1 MGCCDRCQ
9 QYEECNYWSMI
20 KPVRGVGPIAA
31 CHLYRDA
38 GVLNH
43 TKPRQIGAAGPN
55 GYVRSGTRK
64 VENLA
69 LYLGGLNTVHG
80 WNVRDDSL
88 CRSQAHILGSPF
100 YVKVDRGSPQVTN
113 TMTPIKRHCK
123 SAARGGD
130 NGSGVWRRLSAAD
143 FSKCRIRAKDEVS
156 QNVAKAAAAAAKVL
170 EDTRSN
176 PNFEEEPG
184 YCDVDRAGPGDGNP
198 AGIMESTEEADAH
211 RSKGNTPRRLVWV
224 PDRCEF
230 RYRRSSET
238 RSCLVDRGLRTLIF
252 SGDSVMAKHALVMTD
267 SLSGGTAALD
277 ASQGEASRHVRRVD
291 LIDNT
296 TSAGLSVAYGS
307 FFSTTA
313 AKDLVKQVHSLPQPS
328 ILVAN
333 FAAQHMER
341 REVGGANVTAWAE
354 KFAADWSAAIAKTPL
369 HPGTRLFVA
378 SPVALHAFREPYC
391 TDDRAVEF
399 WLAMLPPLAAV
410 GFEPFDLYEMAASR
424 PESSHDGMHYW
435 APVVASMNQM
445 LVAAIC
451 SS

>member
-9 QYEECNYWSMI
+9 QYEECKYWSMI
-20 KPVRGVGPIAA
+20 RPVRGVGPIAA

-38 GVLNH
+38 GVLNY
-43 TKPRQIGAAGPN
+43 TKAGKIGVAGPN

-69 LYLGGLNTVHG
+69 LYLGGLNTIHG

-88 CRSQAHILGSPF
+88 CRSQANILGSPF
-100 YVKVDRGSPQVTN
+100 PVEVVHESAQVARAPSPTKN
-113 TMTPIKRHCK
+113 HCK
-123 SAARGGD
+123 SAAGGGD
-130 NGSGVWRRLSAAD
+130 NGSGVWHRLSVAD
-143 FSKCRIRAKDEVS
+143 FARCRIRAKDEVS

-170 EDTRSN
+170 EDVRFDLN
-176 PNFEEEPG
+176 HQEEPG
-184 YCDVDRAGPGDGNP
+184 FCDVDRAGPGDGNP
-198 AGIMESTEEADAH
+198 AGIMEATEVVDAYG
-211 RSKGNTPRRLVWV
+211 SKGNTPRRLVWM
-224 PDRCEF
+224 PDRCEL
-230 RYRRSSET
+230 RYRRSSEM
-238 RSCLVDRGLRTLIF
+238 RSCLTDRGLRTLIF
-252 SGDSVMAKHALVMTD
+252 SGDYVMAKHALVMID
-267 SLSGGTAALD
+267 SLSGGTAAMD

-291 LIDNT
+291 LIDNNA
-296 TSAGLSVAYGS
+296 TSGLSVAYGS

-328 ILVAN
+328 VLVAN

-354 KFAADWSAAIAKTPL
+354 KFALDWSAATAKTPL

-391 TDDRAVEF
+391 TDDRAAEF
-399 WLAMLPPLAAV
+399 WRAMLPPLTAI

-424 PESSHDGMHYW
+424 PESSYDGMHYW

-451 SS
+451 NS